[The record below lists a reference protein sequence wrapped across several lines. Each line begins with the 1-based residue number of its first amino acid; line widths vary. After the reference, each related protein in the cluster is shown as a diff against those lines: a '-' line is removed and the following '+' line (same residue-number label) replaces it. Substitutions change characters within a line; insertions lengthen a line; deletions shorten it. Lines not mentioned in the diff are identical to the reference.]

1 MDEIK
6 RLLDEEIKSQIQNL
20 SKLESGS
27 EKMSAAVDDVSKLYK
42 LKIEE
47 SKNELEFKER
57 RQKRIAESAQH
68 RVDAQLKEKQLQ
80 NDEDA
85 QLDEARF
92 KSKEFDDKV
101 KDRWIRLGF
110 DAGIQIL
117 LMMFYGCWMR
127 KGFKFEETGS
137 FSSTTFKNLFNRF
150 RPTK

>member
-20 SKLESGS
+20 SELESGS